1 MTKLTYM
8 VGKREVT
15 TYEAAQLLSADTG
28 FPVVPKYTP
37 IVEQSKSDP
46 ERLAKIQAY
55 FAKRRA
61 EKMIVAES
69 G

>member
-1 MTKLTYM
+1 M
-8 VGKREVT
+8 VGKKEVA
-15 TYEAAQLLSADTG
+15 TYEAAQFLSADTG
-28 FPVVPKYTP
+28 FPVIPKYTP
-37 IVEQSKSDP
+37 IVEQSKPDP

-61 EKMIVAES
+61 EKMTVAES